1 MTHTVETSNI
11 VRDSGEIMKTN
22 STLNLSY
29 APMMDVI
36 LEKKST
42 LINVLSVF
50 VGSLLIALSAQI
62 YITLPFTPVPITAQ
76 TLAVMFTGS
85 LLGSKRAPLAV
96 LLYIAYGAMGL
107 PVYSENSAGLAKLFG
122 ATGGYIFGFVI
133 AGYVIGKFSEMGWD
147 RFLGKSLT
155 AAALG
160 QLLIFVPGLLWLGQ
174 FVGYSNVLAQG
185 FFPFVIGGVI
195 KTLLAG
201 TSSVL
206 TWKLIKKLKA

>member
-1 MTHTVETSNI
+1 MTHTVEI
-11 VRDSGEIMKTN
+11 IGDIMKAN
-22 STLNLSY
+22 NTLSLSY
-29 APMMDVI
+29 SPIIDVV
-36 LEKKST
+36 LERKST
-42 LINVLSVF
+42 MINVLSVF
-50 VGSLLIALSAQI
+50 AGSLLIALSAQI

-85 LLGSKRAPLAV
+85 LLGSRRAPLAV

-107 PVYSENSAGLAKLFG
+107 PVFSENSSGLAKLFG
-122 ATGGYIFGFVI
+122 ATGGYIFGFII
-133 AGYVIGKFSEMGWD
+133 AGYLIGKFTEKGWD
-147 RFLGKSLT
+147 RFLGKSLI

-174 FVGYSNVLAQG
+174 FVGYSNVLEQG
-185 FFPFVIGGVI
+185 FYPFVIGGVI

>member
-1 MTHTVETSNI
+1 
-11 VRDSGEIMKTN
+11 MKTN
-22 STLNLSY
+22 TTLSLSY
-29 APMMDVI
+29 SDSQFSASKFSPMIDVI

-50 VGSLLIALSAQI
+50 AGSLLIALSAQI

-96 LLYIAYGAMGL
+96 LLYIAYGAMGF
-107 PVYSENSAGLAKLFG
+107 PVFSENSAGLAKLFG
-122 ATGGYIFGFVI
+122 ATGGYIFGFII
-133 AGYVIGKFSEMGWD
+133 AGYVVGKFAEKGWD
-147 RFLGKSLT
+147 RFLGKSFT
-155 AAALG
+155 AAAVG

-174 FVGYSNVLAQG
+174 FVGYSNVLEQG
-185 FFPFVIGGVI
+185 FYPFVIGGVV

-201 TSSVL
+201 SSSVL
-206 TWKLIKKLKA
+206 TWKLINNLKSKEQ

>member
-1 MTHTVETSNI
+1 
-11 VRDSGEIMKTN
+11 MKTN
-22 STLNLSY
+22 NTLSLSY
-29 APMMDVI
+29 SPIIDVV

-50 VGSLLIALSAQI
+50 AGSLLIALSAQI

-96 LLYIAYGAMGL
+96 LLYIAYGAIGF
-107 PVYSENSAGLAKLFG
+107 PVFSENSSGLAKLFG
-122 ATGGYIFGFVI
+122 ATGGYIFGFII
-133 AGYVIGKFSEMGWD
+133 AGYVIGKFTEMGWD

-174 FVGYSNVLAQG
+174 FFGYSNVLKQG
-185 FFPFVIGGVI
+185 FYYFVIGVMINMLFSGRI
-195 KTLLAG
+195 
-201 TSSVL
+201 SDIS
-206 TWKLIKKLKA
+206 